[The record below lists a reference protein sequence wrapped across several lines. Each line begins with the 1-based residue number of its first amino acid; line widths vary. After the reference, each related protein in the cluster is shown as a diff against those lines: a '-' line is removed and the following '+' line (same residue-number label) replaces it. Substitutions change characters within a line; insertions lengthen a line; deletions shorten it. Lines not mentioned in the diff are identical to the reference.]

1 MSNLNSST
9 NRPTSSSRTGAPSS
23 GGGHARDDVLQFLE
37 SLDDYSNP
45 KPTTST
51 TSTTSSGSVRA
62 SAPSVLASS
71 ANSRTATARTLSNST
86 NTRGATGAAAGAP
99 PPQGSLRASQNNSSL
114 SISTGTPG
122 NAATAPSSANPA
134 SSSTATPATAN
145 SNATEAQSVLDF
157 LDEIT
162 QRSSTPTH
170 PVQARPLPAPRTT
183 GGGPAPSSLS
193 RSTSRTSIQSTASS
207 APPPRRSTD
216 SVRSTRI
223 PASNSSNA
231 LSTSPPTHQQ
241 NLSSFTTTHATAPS
255 SNDGAAANNNAGGWG
270 WSSMWSQA
278 SNVVQQASH
287 VVAHARTVA
296 EEQVLSATQQ
306 AKEGGLSSLPG
317 GLIKALGENEQA
329 KKVMGLASN
338 VHFDQLGKDLK
349 SSTLKSLTD
358 LINAV
363 APPIAEHELLKVS
376 LSHDMIGYDGVE
388 QLVYSSLS
396 KVMEQVEGGTLI
408 VNKGDQGTQRHS
420 ESNDEERDL
429 NLVEGL
435 EAAWKLAEANLDQLI
450 KTTFKP
456 SSAPNANNSN
466 AAEGGITIPVTT
478 CPIYMRIQPCLAPIP
493 FLPPSL
499 TTISPTE
506 GSVTT
511 SSAKA
516 LFFLLVLNDPTHGL
530 KHVSLSQSLPAN
542 WLDIPFEENEWVED
556 VMVEVIRR
564 SVEIIGQEYISHR
577 MSARSLAIQKARDLA
592 QAQLDQEHAQ
602 GGGGGEEPSIRVSFE
617 GGDQQ
622 QQQQRQQEQTRQAA
636 AMAGLTI

>member
-9 NRPTSSSRTGAPSS
+9 NRPTPSSRTGASSS

-51 TSTTSSGSVRA
+51 TSSGSVRP

-71 ANSRTATARTLSNST
+71 ANSRTATTHTLSNST
-86 NTRGATGAAAGAP
+86 NARGATGAAGAP
-99 PPQGSLRASQNNSSL
+99 PPQGSLRSSQNNSSL
-114 SISTGTPG
+114 GISTGTPG
-122 NAATAPSSANPA
+122 NATTAPSSANPA
-134 SSSTATPATAN
+134 SSSTANPATAN

-183 GGGPAPSSLS
+183 GGGTAPSSLS

-231 LSTSPPTHQQ
+231 LSTSPPTYQH
-241 NLSSFTTTHATAPS
+241 NMSSPTTTNATAPS
-255 SNDGAAANNNAGGWG
+255 SNDSAAANNNAGGWG

-408 VNKGDQGTQRHS
+408 VNKGDQETQRHS

-456 SSAPNANNSN
+456 SPAPNANNSKT
-466 AAEGGITIPVTT
+466 AEGGITVPVTT

-493 FLPPSL
+493 FLPTSL

-556 VMVEVIRR
+556 LMVEVIRR

-602 GGGGGEEPSIRVSFE
+602 GGGEEPSIRVSFE

-622 QQQQRQQEQTRQAA
+622 QQERSRQAAAAA
-636 AMAGLTI
+636 AMAGLSI

>member
-9 NRPTSSSRTGAPSS
+9 RRQTTPSRTGASS
-23 GGGHARDDVLQFLE
+23 GGGGHARDDVLQFLE
-37 SLDDYSNP
+37 SLDDYSNT
-45 KPTTST
+45 KST
-51 TSTTSSGSVRA
+51 TTASNAGSGRPP
-62 SAPSVLASS
+62 APSVLASS
-71 ANSRTATARTLSNST
+71 ANPRTAPARSLSNST
-86 NTRGATGAAAGAP
+86 TSTTSRGAAAP
-99 PPQGSLRASQNNSSL
+99 PASLRASQTASSL
-114 SISTGTPG
+114 SISTGPST
-122 NAATAPSSANPA
+122 NLATAPSSANPT
-134 SSSTATPATAN
+134 SSTSNSATAN
-145 SNATEAQSVLDF
+145 GSNANEAQSVLDF

-162 QRSSTPTH
+162 QRSSTPTN
-170 PVQARPLPAPRTT
+170 PVQARPLPASRT
-183 GGGPAPSSLS
+183 GAPAQSSLS
-193 RSTSRTSIQSTASS
+193 RSTSRTSIQSASGANPSS
-207 APPPRRSTD
+207 APPPRRSID
-216 SVRSTRI
+216 SVRGASTRI
-223 PASNSSNA
+223 PASNSSTS
-231 LSTSPPTHQQ
+231 LSTSASTHQG
-241 NLSSFTTTHATAPS
+241 LSSPTMTHATAPT
-255 SNDGAAANNNAGGWG
+255 SNDATVANNNNNNNSNNGAAGGWG

-278 SNVVQQASH
+278 SIVVQQASH

-296 EEQVLSATQQ
+296 EEQVMSATQH

-349 SSTLKSLTD
+349 ISTLKSLTD

-363 APPIAEHELLKVS
+363 APPIAEHEVLKVS

-408 VNKGDQGTQRHS
+408 VNKGEEGTRRQS

-456 SSAPNANNSN
+456 SPPPTVSNSN
-466 AAEGGITIPVTT
+466 PEGGMTIPVTT

-493 FLPPSL
+493 FVPIFL
-499 TTISPTE
+499 TTPNE
-506 GSVTT
+506 GSSTTT
-511 SSAKA
+511 SSLPMA

-530 KHVSLSQSLPAN
+530 KHVSLSQSVPAG

-564 SVEIIGQEYISHR
+564 SVECIGQDYISHR
-577 MSARSLAIQKARDLA
+577 MRARSLAIQQARDQA
-592 QAQLDQEHAQ
+592 QAQLE
-602 GGGGGEEPSIRVSFE
+602 
-617 GGDQQ
+617 QQ
-622 QQQQRQQEQTRQAA
+622 QQQ
-636 AMAGLTI
+636 